1 MFTVLSGPLIEGVA
15 QFLEFGAGRVF
26 EFVGR
31 SRSMRFTA
39 FEFFGGL
46 FGFFLGHGIDDFHFK
61 FVRQGSF
68 GKCGLPPSIVFLEA
82 DVSLADNFPF
92 MTEPATR
99 QADSLPPELV
109 AQIDETVTHYPV
121 SARSASLPLLHLW
134 QNHFGYIDES
144 GIDWIA
150 RRLGLEPINI
160 LELVTFYPWFRQTAP
175 GRTTIRVCRTLSCAM
190 AGSHKVREAL
200 CRAAGVNGEAE
211 HGHDVTSPDGR
222 YTIEFVECLAS
233 CGTAPVALV
242 GDRLHEQI
250 GVEEAPALLGAT
262 DETYRKTLRAAHPRE
277 QRLILKNV
285 GREDYDTSLDCY
297 LRHGGYESLK
307 KALQMEPAAITAEV
321 KASNLRGRGGAAF
334 PTGVKWGFIKRDDG
348 KPHYLV
354 VNGDE
359 SEPGTFKD
367 RYILHE
373 DPHQLLEGMMI
384 AAWALNVNL
393 SYIYIR
399 CEFPEAARLVEKAIA
414 EAKAAGYVG
423 KNVLGSGFDCD
434 IYVHQGAGAYICGE
448 ETSLLESLE
457 GKRPYPRIKPP
468 YFPAVFGLYNCP
480 TIVNNV
486 ESLCHVKHIISMG
499 AEAFSRLGSPGDGG
513 TRTLCVSGDV
523 QNPGYYELG
532 CGRITIGQLINDI
545 CGGLRPGRKLKAIIP
560 GGSSAKVLKAGEK
573 YTIKRRTAEGTEE
586 TAEVDLLDLVLDA
599 STLAA
604 AGSMIGSA
612 GVMILDD
619 SRDMLWVLNNIND
632 FYAHESCGQCTPCR
646 EGSLWMSKVTTRMLH
661 GDVKTTDAKQ
671 LVGIAD
677 NIAGR
682 TVCAFGEA
690 CAWPTQSFVA
700 KFPEAFEPRTA
711 GTTNGSNGH

>member
-1 MFTVLSGPLIEGVA
+1 M
-15 QFLEFGAGRVF
+15 
-26 EFVGR
+26 
-31 SRSMRFTA
+31 TA
-39 FEFFGGL
+39 T
-46 FGFFLGHGIDDFHFK
+46 
-61 FVRQGSF
+61 S
-68 GKCGLPPSIVFLEA
+68 
-82 DVSLADNFPF
+82 
-92 MTEPATR
+92 R
-99 QADSLPPELV
+99 QADNIPQGLLAAV
-109 AQIDETVTHYPV
+109 DEAVTHYPV
-121 SARSASLPLLHLW
+121 SKRSASLPLLHLW
-134 QNHFGYIDES
+134 QNHFGWIDDS
-144 GIDWIA
+144 GVDWIA
-150 RRLGLEPINI
+150 RRLDLEPINI

-175 GRTTIRVCRTLSCAM
+175 GKKIIRVCRTLSCAM
-190 AGSHKVREAL
+190 AGSYDLHKNL
-200 CRAAGVNGEAE
+200 CRAAGCDTS
-211 HGHDVTSPDGR
+211 HDDHAHEVTAPDGSC
-222 YTIEFVECLAS
+222 TIEFVECLAS
-233 CGTAPVALV
+233 CGSAPVALV
-242 GDRLHEQI
+242 GDDLHERI
-250 GVEEAPALLGAT
+250 APDDAASLLGRDT
-262 DETYRKTLRAAHPRE
+262 GYRKTVRAPHPAERRLVLRH
-277 QRLILKNV
+277 I
-285 GREDYDTSLDCY
+285 GREDYDASLDCY
-297 LRHGGYESLK
+297 LRNGGYESLK
-307 KALQMEPAAITAEV
+307 KALAMKPDEIVNEV
-321 KASNLRGRGGAAF
+321 KASGLRGRGGAGF
-334 PTGVKWGFIKRDDG
+334 PCGVKWSFIKREDG

-384 AAWALNVNL
+384 AAWALNVHL

-399 CEFPEAARLVEKAIA
+399 CEFPEAARIVTKAIA
-414 EAKAAGYVG
+414 EARARGFIG

-468 YFPAVFGLYNCP
+468 FFPAVFGLYNCP

-486 ESLCHVKHIISMG
+486 ETLCHVKHIIAMG
-499 AEAFSRLGSPGDGG
+499 SAEFAKLGSPGDGG
-513 TRTLCVSGDV
+513 TRTLGVSGDV
-523 QNPGYYELG
+523 RNPGFYELG
-532 CGRITIGQLINDI
+532 CGQVTVGQLIEL
-545 CGGLRPGRKLKAIIP
+545 CGGMKPGRKLKAIIP

-573 YTIKRRTAEGTEE
+573 FKMKRKGPDGAEITV
-586 TAEVDLLDLVLDA
+586 EVDLMDLVMDA
-599 STLAA
+599 NSLAA

-661 GDVKTTDAKQ
+661 GDVKTTDATQ

-690 CAWPTQSFVA
+690 CSWPTQSFVG
-700 KFPEAFEPRTA
+700 KFREEFEPR
-711 GTTNGSNGH
+711 GTGTNGNGANRH